1 MPSFNKSASYP
12 LPRIND
18 GQIWLD
24 GLLPRLDTVPLC
36 CLFLARLLVLFQPSL
51 HLIHRLCGLHWLH
64 GCTVTGYTVSAYQR
78 ISASSYQHISVSTF
92 QRISVSTF
100 QRIDVPAYQRT
111 GVPAHQ
117 CITLQACNLSST
129 QQNSV
134 SASNHVRHALPQ
146 LSFFPEFVA
155 ALAFVA
161 NGRVWLQNAKKKP
174 GKCPKLKIKRI
185 AKKTKQQSPP
195 QKLQPLLNKAFAVPG
210 PMLQA
215 LALAPSLGVRLVAAL
230 HTFLLR
236 ITY

>member
-1 MPSFNKSASYP
+1 M
-12 LPRIND
+12 

-51 HLIHRLCGLHWLH
+51 HRIHRLCGLHWLH

-78 ISASSYQHISVSTF
+78 IRASSYQHISVSTF

-134 SASNHVRHALPQ
+134 SASNHVRTRIATTL
-146 LSFFPEFVA
+146 LFSRVCSCSGFCGKWESLA
-155 ALAFVA
+155 AK
-161 NGRVWLQNAKKKP
+161 RKKKA
-174 GKCPKLKIKRI
+174 GKV
-185 AKKTKQQSPP
+185 P
-195 QKLQPLLNKAFAVPG
+195 QTENQKN
-210 PMLQA
+210 
-215 LALAPSLGVRLVAAL
+215 R
-230 HTFLLR
+230 
-236 ITY
+236 